1 MEDRAAKLM
10 EILKNEYGIDSRRDL
25 TQAMKRQGI
34 LDISPFCSE
43 IKKEET
49 K

>member
-10 EILKNEYGIDSRRDL
+10 EILKKEYGIDSRRDL
-25 TQAMKRQGI
+25 ALAMKRLGV
-34 LDISPFCSE
+34 LDISPFCYE